1 MTAAAQPATPAR
13 GLDAALTVG
22 PAGGVVDAVF
32 FPPACARCGF
42 DVYGTDVDLDDEP
55 ICSECARTDDDVDP
69 QDGPVVPPPGEPSTL
84 SAAGPAPPAA
94 WVATV
99 LAVQAADGLAPFTV
113 PPECAPWVAG
123 RWRLYPWR
131 PRLDVTAL
139 LEWADQLD
147 PGATVQRVSGS
158 VVAVHGFLAAHPV
171 TLTAES
177 RRIPP
182 PPVAVTERV
191 LREVAAAEQR
201 QLDWERTELPR
212 RRAAP
217 AARGG
222 VGPPPPPAPPPRPR
236 PPRPAAATAGEG
248 AS

>member
-1 MTAAAQPATPAR
+1 MTAPAQPATPAR

-22 PAGGVVDAVF
+22 PAGAVVDEVF
-32 FPPACARCGF
+32 F
-42 DVYGTDVDLDDEP
+42 
-55 ICSECARTDDDVDP
+55 
-69 QDGPVVPPPGEPSTL
+69 PVVPPPGEPSTPP
-84 SAAGPAPPAA
+84 AAGPAPPAA

-201 QLDWERTELPR
+201 QLDWERTEMPMSLEEQADPLGVL
-212 RRAAP
+212 RA
-217 AARGG
+217 
-222 VGPPPPPAPPPRPR
+222 PPPAPSPRPR
-236 PPRPAAATAGEG
+236 APVPAAATAGEG